1 MTTRKTLVWYWYHI
15 TAMSG
20 TTTPLRL
27 VPQKCYSGTE
37 RVILSV
43 TPYFSK
49 IPVLNTFKNRFVYPC
64 LLFFSFLICMF
75 LFFIVYL
82 QRKINRLRLMTAFAL
97 NNLWTYLQGLSLSQ
111 TDREWLASK
120 LIMPKEKTIEL
131 SPEERKAE
139 FLKMAGIWS
148 DTEEGEEYYQ
158 MMKHRN
164 DGRPLNREII
174 LDD

>member
-1 MTTRKTLVWYWYHI
+1 
-15 TAMSG
+15 
-20 TTTPLRL
+20 
-27 VPQKCYSGTE
+27 
-37 RVILSV
+37 
-43 TPYFSK
+43 
-49 IPVLNTFKNRFVYPC
+49 
-64 LLFFSFLICMF
+64 MF